1 MSKPTTGNG
10 RSAPAQDAVLRTS
23 LHNFSEAAAR
33 LGLPKA
39 TAHRLTSPKEKITL
53 HLHPAMPDGQTLDVE
68 VYIVRHCDAL
78 GPAKGGIRMDA
89 GVTMDMV
96 TGLAMEMT
104 WKTALVGVPFG
115 GGKTG
120 IVYDP
125 SKLPPDG
132 KEILIRSFVRA
143 ALRHIGPEIYVPAPD
158 MGTGEKDMGFL
169 RDCISYS
176 GGVAIPRGCFV
187 TGKPVILGG
196 IRGRREATGRG
207 AVATLE
213 SACRH
218 LGRELSG
225 STAAVQGFGNVGSV
239 AARELHR
246 RGAKVVAVADLT
258 GGVYRASGLDIPAL
272 EEHVARTGK
281 LAGFAEAEA
290 MDPSLLHE
298 TECDILLPA
307 AAGATIH
314 AGNAANVKA
323 RIIAEGANAPVTP
336 EADKILTE
344 AGVFF
349 IPDILCNAGGVF
361 VSYLEY
367 TQETQREQMSR
378 EEVEERLQER
388 METTF
393 NEVLARSLEK
403 NIPMRQAAMDIA
415 VRRVAEAI
423 TARGIHP

>member
-1 MSKPTTGNG
+1 MQSEST
-10 RSAPAQDAVLRTS
+10 QDAVLRTAM
-23 LHNFSEAAAR
+23 HNYEATAER
-33 LGLPKA
+33 LGLPDA
-39 TAHRLTSPKEKITL
+39 IARRLAHPKEMITL
-53 HLHPAMPDGQTLDVE
+53 QLHPAMPDGRLLDVQAH
-68 VYIVRHCDAL
+68 VVRHCDAL

-89 GVTMDMV
+89 AVTRDMV
-96 TGLAMEMT
+96 TGLSMEMT
-104 WKTALVGVPFG
+104 WKTALIGVPFG

-120 IVYDP
+120 IVCNP
-125 SKLPPDG
+125 GELPPDG

-143 ALRHIGPEIYVPAPD
+143 ARRHIGPEIYVPAPD
-158 MGTGEKDMGFL
+158 MGTGQKEMGFI

-176 GGVAIPRGCFV
+176 DGIAIPRGCFV

-207 AVATLE
+207 VVAALE
-213 SACRH
+213 CACRH
-218 LGRELSG
+218 LGRDLSRL
-225 STAAVQGFGNVGSV
+225 TVAVQGFGNVGAV
-239 AARELHR
+239 AARELQQ

-258 GGVYRASGLDIPAL
+258 GGTHKASGLDIAAL
-272 EEHVARTGK
+272 ERHVAQTGK
-281 LAGFAEAEA
+281 LANFAGGDEI
-290 MDPSLLHE
+290 DPARLHE

-307 AAGATIH
+307 AAGSTIH
-314 AGNAANVKA
+314 AGNAAGIKA

-336 EADKILTE
+336 EADKILSE

-367 TQETQREQMSR
+367 TQETQREQM
-378 EEVEERLQER
+378 EKAEVEARLHER
-388 METTF
+388 METAF
-393 NEVLARSLEK
+393 QEVLTYSLEK
-403 NIPMRQAAMDIA
+403 NMPMRAAAMDIA

>member
-1 MSKPTTGNG
+1 MPDSSGAGGGGSP
-10 RSAPAQDAVLRTS
+10 PQDAVLRTS
-23 LHNFSEAAAR
+23 LFNFEATAAR
-33 LGLPKA
+33 LGLPES
-39 TAHRLTSPKEKITL
+39 TVRRLSSPKEKITL
-53 HLHPAMPDGQTLDVE
+53 HLHPAMPNGRVLDVE
-68 VYIVRHCDAL
+68 AFIVRHCDAL

-89 GVTMDMV
+89 SVTMDMV

-120 IVYDP
+120 IVFDP

-158 MGTGEKDMGFL
+158 MGTGERDMGFL

-176 GGVAIPRGCFV
+176 GGLAIPRGCFV

-207 AVATLE
+207 VVATLAC
-213 SACRH
+213 ACRH
-218 LGRELSG
+218 LGMELSR
-225 STAAVQGFGNVGSV
+225 STAAVQGFGNVGAV

-246 RGAKVVAVADLT
+246 RGTRVVAVADLT
-258 GGVYRASGLDIPAL
+258 GGVYKASGLDIPAL
-272 EEHVARTGK
+272 EEHVAQTGK
-281 LAGFAEAEA
+281 LAGFPGADAL
-290 MDPSLLHE
+290 DPARLHE
-298 TECDILLPA
+298 TDCDILLPA
-307 AAGATIH
+307 ASGSTIH
-314 AGNAANVKA
+314 AGNAAGVKA
-323 RIIAEGANAPVTP
+323 RVIAEGANAPVTP
-336 EADKILTE
+336 EADKMLSE

-367 TQETQREQMSR
+367 TQETQREQMGR
-378 EEVEERLQER
+378 EEVEARLQER
-388 METTF
+388 MEATF
-393 NEVLARSLEK
+393 AEVLARSLEK
-403 NIPMRQAAMDIA
+403 NIPMRAAAMDIA
-415 VRRVAEAI
+415 VRRVSQAI